1 VSRTLNLRSRR
12 TPLRNPRLLVATG
25 LVAVAVIAVPIVM
38 TTGGSISIDGLKN
51 NALLGKPA
59 LSSLSIRV
67 KPHGVSGSSLKAKL
81 DDQTVTLTKDGKD
94 YVAQLGALAATL
106 PQGKHSL
113 TVSGSGGVLGSPK
126 AKRSFRVDTTPP
138 DLHIDVPTQDVA
150 IGSPVDVTGTV
161 SQGAKVSVEGG
172 QVKIDGTKLHIHFD
186 HPPLGVPVTA
196 TDAAGNKTV
205 FELTVPT
212 AYPLGVRGVHMT
224 GYAWAATS
232 LRNPVLALARQHRI
246 NSVELDIK
254 EEDGIVDFDPG
265 VPLATQIG
273 AVQKKYDP
281 AQVVQQLHGLGV
293 RVVGR
298 IVAFND
304 PKLGKWAWAH
314 GHKDWVI
321 QDGHGHPYVYGYAKS
336 NFGNFANENVR
347 KYNIDLAVAAAKA
360 GFDDIVFDY
369 IRRPDGKLSTMSFPG
384 LVGSPEVAV
393 ANFARDAA
401 AQLHPMGKYVGAAV
415 FAQAALPN
423 RSVETAQNVPMMAR
437 YLDVVFPMDYPSHWA
452 ADELGVKDPHTDVY
466 GIVKRSL
473 PYWTKA
479 VTGTAC
485 KVVPWLQDE
494 NFRGTYDAHTVGLE
508 IKAAREDG
516 LPGWLMW
523 AANAKYT
530 AAAFSPDAPSV
541 LH

>member
-1 VSRTLNLRSRR
+1 M
-12 TPLRNPRLLVATG
+12 ATG
-25 LVAVAVIAVPIVM
+25 LVAIAVVAVPVVM
-38 TTGGSISIDGLKN
+38 YSSGSISVDGLKN
-51 NALLGKPA
+51 NELLGKPA
-59 LSSLSIRV
+59 LAALTVRIA
-67 KPHGVSGSSLKAKL
+67 PHGVSGSSLKAKL
-81 DDQTVTLTKDGKD
+81 DSTPVSLTKDGKD
-94 YVAQLGALAATL
+94 YVAQLGSVAAGLTE
-106 PQGKHSL
+106 GKHSL
-113 TVSGSGGVLGSPK
+113 TVTGSGGILGSPK
-126 AKRSFRVDTTPP
+126 ATRSFRVDTTPP
-138 DLHIDVPTQDVA
+138 QLHITVPTQSVA

-161 SQGAKVSVEGG
+161 TQGSTVTVQDG
-172 QVKIDGTKLHIHFD
+172 QATVDGSTVHIHFA
-186 HPPLGVPVTA
+186 HPPLGVPVVA

-212 AYPLGVRGVHMT
+212 AYPVAVRGLHMT
-224 GYAWAATS
+224 GYAWASTK
-232 LRNPVLALARQHRI
+232 LRNPILALARQHRI
-246 NSVELDIK
+246 NTVELDIK

-281 AQVVQQLHGLGV
+281 VAVVKQLHAMGV
-293 RVVGR
+293 RVMGR

-336 NFGNFANENVR
+336 NFGNFANPNVR

-369 IRRPDGKLSTMSFPG
+369 IRRPDGKISTMSFPG
-384 LVGSPEVAV
+384 LRGSPEVAV

-401 AQLHPMGKYVGAAV
+401 AQLHPLGKYVGATI

-423 RSVETAQNVPMMAR
+423 RSAETAQNVPMMAK
-437 YLDVVFPMDYPSHWA
+437 YLDAVMPMDYPSHWA
-452 ADELGVKDPHTDVY
+452 THELGVADPHTDAY
-466 GIVKRSL
+466 GIVRRSL
-473 PYWTKA
+473 PYWIAATK
-479 VTGTAC
+479 GTFC

-494 NFRGTYDAHTVGLE
+494 NFRGTYDAHKVGQE
-508 IKAAREDG
+508 IKGARDTG
-516 LPGWLMW
+516 LPGWVMW

-530 AAAFSPDAPSV
+530 GAAFSPDAPRV
-541 LH
+541 MQ

>member
-1 VSRTLNLRSRR
+1 MSRTLHLRSRR

-25 LVAVAVIAVPIVM
+25 LVAIAVIAVPVVM
-38 TTGGSISIDGLKN
+38 FSGGSIKIDGLKN

-59 LSSLSIRV
+59 LNALTVHVST
-67 KPHGVSGSSLKAKL
+67 HGVSGSSLKAKL
-81 DDQTVTLTKDGKD
+81 DGTSVPLSKDGKD
-94 YVAQLGALAATL
+94 YVVQLGSVASGLGE
-106 PQGKHSL
+106 GKHTL
-113 TVSGSGGVLGSPK
+113 AVSGSGGLLGSPK
-126 AKRSFRVDTTPP
+126 AKRTFRVDTTPP
-138 DLHIDVPTQDVA
+138 DLHIDVPTKSVA
-150 IGSPVDVTGTV
+150 IGSPVDVSGTV
-161 SQGAKVSVEGG
+161 SPGSTVTATGGKVTINGS
-172 QVKIDGTKLHIHFD
+172 DLRLHFD
-186 HPPLGVPVTA
+186 HPPLGVQVVA
-196 TDAAGNKTV
+196 VDSAGNRTV

-212 AYPLGVRGVHMT
+212 SYPTQVRGVHMT
-224 GYAWAATS
+224 GYAWASTT

-246 NSVELDIK
+246 NTVELDVK

-265 VPLATQIG
+265 IPLATQIG

-281 AQVVQQLHGLGV
+281 AKVVAQLHSMGV

-314 GHKDWVI
+314 GHHDWVI

-336 NFGNFANENVR
+336 NFGNFANANVR
-347 KYNIDLAVAAAKA
+347 QYNIDIAVAAAKA

-384 LVGSPEVAV
+384 LHGNPEVAV

-401 AQLHPMGKYVGAAV
+401 AALHPMGKYVGAAV

-423 RSVETAQNVPMMAR
+423 RSIETAQNVPLMAK

-452 ADELGVKDPHTDVY
+452 SDELGVKDPHTDVY

-479 VTGTAC
+479 VQGTFC

-508 IKAAREDG
+508 IKAARDDG

-523 AANAKYT
+523 SAKAKYT
-530 AAAFSPDAPSV
+530 GAAYSPDATKV
-541 LH
+541 LE

>member
-1 VSRTLNLRSRR
+1 
-12 TPLRNPRLLVATG
+12 
-25 LVAVAVIAVPIVM
+25 M
-38 TTGGSISIDGLKN
+38 
-51 NALLGKPA
+51 
-59 LSSLSIRV
+59 
-67 KPHGVSGSSLKAKL
+67 
-81 DDQTVTLTKDGKD
+81 
-94 YVAQLGALAATL
+94 
-106 PQGKHSL
+106 
-113 TVSGSGGVLGSPK
+113 
-126 AKRSFRVDTTPP
+126 
-138 DLHIDVPTQDVA
+138 HIDVPTQDVS
-150 IGSPVDVTGTV
+150 IGSPVDVSGTV
-161 SQGAKVSVEGG
+161 SPGSAVSATGG
-172 QVKIDGTKLHIHFD
+172 EVKIDGSTLHIHFA
-186 HPPLGVPVTA
+186 HPPLGVPVVA
-196 TDAAGNKTV
+196 TDSAGNKTV

-212 AYPLGVRGVHMT
+212 AYPTQVRGVHMT
-224 GYAWAATS
+224 GYAWSSTK

-246 NSVELDIK
+246 NTVELDVK

-273 AVQKKYDP
+273 AIQKKYDP
-281 AQVVQQLHGLGV
+281 AAVVQQLHAMGV

-304 PKLGKWAWAH
+304 PKLGKWAWTH

-336 NFGNFANENVR
+336 NFGNFANPNVR
-347 KYNIDLAVAAAKA
+347 NYNIDIAVAAAKA
-360 GFDDIVFDY
+360 GFDDIVYDY
-369 IRRPDGKLSTMSFPG
+369 IRRPDGKLSSMSFPG
-384 LVGSPEVAV
+384 LQGSPEVAV

-401 AQLHPMGKYVGAAV
+401 ARLHPLGKYVGAAV

-452 ADELGVKDPHTDVY
+452 SDELGIKDPHTDVY

-479 VTGTAC
+479 VQGTAC

-494 NFRGTYDAHTVGLE
+494 NFRGTYDVHTVGRE
-508 IKAAREDG
+508 IKAARDNS

-523 AANAKYT
+523 SAHAKYT
-530 AAAFSPDAPSV
+530 GAAYSPDAV
-541 LH
+541 RVTE